1 MAASPG
7 ARNGPARSA
16 MAESVFSPDSPAYLD
31 AGKAQAT
38 AADPAHSA
46 WVSANAGS
54 GKTKVLIDRVA
65 RLLLKDAAPDS
76 ILCITYTR
84 AAANEMIS
92 RLFRQLGAWSV
103 MDDAELLAQL
113 AALEG
118 RAPESYAP
126 EELPKARALFA
137 KALETPGGL
146 RIETIH
152 AFCARLL
159 RRFPLEARIPPGFRE
174 IEERDAER
182 MWQEAVRA
190 GVLQLDDARPE
201 VIDALAAEGR
211 GLGLGAS
218 LGLVR
223 GAGTKLWLDPD
234 EAAEQLRAELKAPD
248 VSAEALLQKAMLADL
263 PVTEYRAAIESLRAG
278 TAKTDIALSDR
289 LMALLEC
296 EDAAGRWD
304 LVQGIW
310 KTGSGSDRKTNPF
323 TKAMAPQLE
332 GLFAVTVPEGREIT
346 RLRAVDTAWR
356 AARAVERTL
365 ALITLARPVLAAYDA
380 AKGAHGA
387 LDFDDLI
394 TAANT
399 LLTLSGQAAWVL
411 YKLDGGISH
420 VLLDEAQ
427 DTSPDQWTLVHAL
440 TEEFF
445 SGMGSEKPQDPR
457 TLFVVGDEKQSI
469 YSFQGADP
477 DKFHVHKQE
486 LVARTAGGL
495 KTPDMLMSFRSSP
508 EVLEFV
514 DTVFDTDLFEGAPFS
529 EFVPEEADR
538 MRHEARRANQPGCV
552 ELWPVEEPAEP
563 DPDDPWEPPVDAMGE
578 DAPKARLARKIA
590 SEVRALIDRG
600 ESIWVENPDRSWSRK
615 PAEAGDVLILVRKRK
630 GGLFDALI
638 QELKRQHLPVAGAD
652 RLTLKDHIG
661 VQDLLNLI
669 RFTLMPDDDLTL
681 AEILRGPFC
690 DLVDDDHHLFP
701 LAYKRKRPLWGQLQ
715 AAEAPIFH
723 EARTFLESVLER
735 RAWPP
740 FEFLSAVLDGPVK
753 GVETGWDRIGA
764 RLGTPA
770 RDPVEAL
777 LSRAL
782 AHDGQAGASL
792 QTFLSA
798 MDRDASEI
806 KRDLAESGGA
816 VRVMT
821 VHGAK
826 GLQAPIV
833 ILPDTTSPPP
843 GASGGLLSVNE
854 IPVWAARKDEDTD
867 RLSAARLEAELAA
880 QREARRLLYVA
891 LTRAQDRLILCGAW
905 FGSKTG
911 AGYNPAS
918 WYGLCASAMERLAG
932 PAEEGVDRQYFGAP
946 PPCMAPAEAAVEEDA
961 PAPAW
966 LRQTAPKEAAG
977 RRAISPSTLLRDDTP
992 VIDPL
997 APRPPDRRLR
1007 GRLIHAL
1014 LERLPRLDASEHEAA
1029 ARAFLAREPALSE
1042 TERNEICATTLATLG
1057 DPAMAEVFSPAGRA
1071 EAAIV
1076 GTGTGWPEGTL
1087 INGRVDRLIV
1097 RPERVL
1103 VVDIKT
1109 DRPPP
1114 ADEHGVSEAYLMQ
1127 MATYANVLEAGF
1139 PDRRVE
1145 CALVWTQGPRLMPLS
1160 RARLLEALNRAQS
1173 GL

>member
-1 MAASPG
+1 
-7 ARNGPARSA
+7 
-16 MAESVFSPDSPAYLD
+16 MAEPVFSPDSPAYQA
-31 AGKAQAT
+31 AGRAQAR

-103 MDDAELLAQL
+103 MGDDELRDKLS
-113 AALEG
+113 ALEG
-118 RAPESYAP
+118 RSAESYTEDDLA
-126 EELPKARALFA
+126 KARALFA

-182 MWQEAVRA
+182 LWQEAVRA
-190 GVLQLDDARPE
+190 GVLHLDDATPE
-201 VIDALAAEGR
+201 VIDALAAEGK

-223 GAGTKLWLDPD
+223 GAGQKLWLDPE
-234 EAAEQLRAELKAPD
+234 EAAEQLRADLKAPD
-248 VSAEALLQKAMLADL
+248 VSAGALLEKALVTDL
-263 PVTEYRAAIESLRAG
+263 PVGEYRLAIEHLMQSSTNDVRLA
-278 TAKTDIALSDR
+278 DR
-289 LMALLEC
+289 LVTALEHPDLAERMAALRFL
-296 EDAAGRWD
+296 WT
-304 LVQGIW
+304 
-310 KTGSGSDRKTNPF
+310 KSDGEPRDKNAF
-323 TKAMAPQLE
+323 TKKVAPQLE
-332 GLFAVTVPEGREIT
+332 DLFAVTVPEGREIT

-365 ALITLARPVLAAYDA
+365 ALITLARPVLAAYETAKA
-380 AKGAHGA
+380 ARGA

-394 TAANT
+394 KAANR

-427 DTSPDQWTLVHAL
+427 DTSPDQWTLIHAL

-445 SGMGSEKPQDPR
+445 SGMGGEKPQDPR

-477 DKFHVHKQE
+477 DKFHLHKQE

-495 KTPDMLMSFRSSP
+495 ETPDMLMSFRSSP
-508 EVLEFV
+508 EVLQFV
-514 DTVFDTDLFEGAPFS
+514 DTVFDTDLFDGAPFS

-552 ELWPVEEPAEP
+552 ELWPVEEPFEP
-563 DPDDPWEPPVDAMGE
+563 DPDDPWEPPVDSMSQ
-578 DAPKARLARKIA
+578 DAPKARLARQVA
-590 SEVRALIDRG
+590 AEVRALIDRG
-600 ESIWVENPDRSWSRK
+600 ESIWVENADRSWSRK

-669 RFTLMPDDDLTL
+669 RFTLMPEDDLTL

-701 LAYKRKRPLWGQLQ
+701 LAHERKAQSLWARLQ
-715 AAEAPIFH
+715 AAEDPVFH
-723 EARTFLESVLER
+723 EARAFLEGVLER
-735 RAWPP
+735 GAWPP

-753 GVETGWDRIGA
+753 GGETGWDRIGA

-792 QTFLSA
+792 QTFISA
-798 MDRDASEI
+798 MERDASEI

-843 GASGGLLSVNE
+843 GAPGTLLRVNE
-854 IPVWAARKDEDTD
+854 MPVWAPRKDEDTE
-867 RLSAARLEAELAA
+867 RLSAARLAAENAA

-891 LTRAQDRLILCGAW
+891 LTRAQDRLVVCGAW
-905 FGSKTG
+905 FGSRKG
-911 AGYNPAS
+911 AGFDPAS

-932 PAEEGVDRQYFGAP
+932 PAEEGADRHCFGAP
-946 PPCMAPAEAAVEEDA
+946 PPRLTPAIAVAAEDA

-966 LRQTAPKEAAG
+966 LRQPAPREAAG
-977 RRAISPSTLLRDDTP
+977 RRAISPSQLLADDTP

-1014 LERLPRLDASEHEAA
+1014 LERLPRLDAPEREAA

-1042 TERNEICATTLATLG
+1042 AERAEICATALATLN
-1057 DPAMAEVFSPAGRA
+1057 DPAMAEVFSPVGRA

-1076 GTGTGWPEGTL
+1076 GTGTGWPAGTL
-1087 INGRVDRLIV
+1087 INGRVDRLVV

-1114 ADEHGVSEAYLMQ
+1114 ADDSGVSEAYLMQ

-1139 PDRRVE
+1139 PGRQVE

-1160 RARLLEALNRAQS
+1160 RSCLLEALKRAQS
-1173 GL
+1173 RL